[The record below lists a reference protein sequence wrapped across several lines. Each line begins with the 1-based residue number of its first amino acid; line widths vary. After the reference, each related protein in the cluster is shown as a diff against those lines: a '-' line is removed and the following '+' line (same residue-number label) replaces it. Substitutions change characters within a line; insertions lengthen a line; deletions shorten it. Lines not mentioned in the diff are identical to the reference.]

1 MTKRCYGTPAFG
13 LSGKRRETPTVH
25 STDMDLTP
33 STCDSV
39 YEMHLSRESS
49 PEAKTVI
56 EQSFLPQALAHSPS
70 AVFVVKALTPAAAG
84 GTVKYRVYCDPDAT
98 LAVLRDTLQN
108 DEDNIMSAND
118 RFRQGDCRVGKSA
131 EPHIKWRDILQV
143 RQYSRYCVL
152 LLAV

>member
-1 MTKRCYGTPAFG
+1 MSWLLLLLFNTNHDGRCYGTPANG
-13 LSGKRRETPTVH
+13 LSGKRRETPTV
-25 STDMDLTP
+25 DMDLTP

-39 YEMHLSRESS
+39 HEMHLSRESS

-70 AVFVVKALTPAAAG
+70 DVFVVKALATAPAG
-84 GTVKYRVYCDPDAT
+84 GTIKYRVYCDPDAT

-108 DEDNIMSAND
+108 DEDNIMSVDD
-118 RFRQGDCRVGKSA
+118 RFQQGDFRVGKSA

-143 RQYSRYCVL
+143 R
-152 LLAV
+152 